1 MGTLSLSNSNIIF
14 GNQGRAS
21 LLSGANA
28 LTEVIK
34 VTLGPAGRNVLIE
47 QKLGAGQVTRDGA
60 TIASQ
65 ISFSNK
71 FINIGANIIRQ
82 VAKQTEEVSGDGATT
97 ATLLANS
104 MLSDGIK
111 AIAADLN
118 AIHVKR
124 GIDYAV
130 SKVVEDIRKN
140 SNSINSNAQIA
151 QIATNTANGD
161 SSVGNLIAD
170 AYNETGINGE
180 ILIEMG
186 QSTEDRIEIKKGM
199 WFDRGYIS
207 RKFVTNEAT
216 LCAELK
222 NPLILIYGKKISNL
236 EGFMPFLDRA
246 VEEKR
251 PLLIIAEDVENEAL
265 TTLVVNR
272 QEGGLK
278 VVAVKAPGF
287 SEHRRNLLEDIAIL
301 TGGKVILGE
310 PGLGLADASI
320 NDLGGAKTVKV
331 TSNKTSIIDG
341 EGSDNK
347 IHKRCKTLQYTLK
360 NSKKEQEQK
369 TLKTRIAKL
378 SSSVAYIYVG
388 GFSETEIK
396 ERKEIFI
403 KALSSVKSVL
413 NSGYVVGGGV
423 ALINSIKLLDTMI
436 GKNCDEFA
444 GIQIVKNALK
454 KPIMQ
459 ISHNA
464 GADSNQVINR
474 VLESSNKYFGFDAKS
489 LKYKNLVKSGIIDP
503 TNIVCTAL
511 IQAASIAGHLI
522 LSEVIISEKPL
533 KKIPR
538 HPFACKCS
546 DHDHHHYPGDP
557 YHEHHHT

>member
-1 MGTLSLSNSNIIF
+1 LSNSNIIF
-14 GNQGRAS
+14 GNEGRAS

-47 QKLGAGQVTRDGA
+47 QKLGIGQVTKDGA

-71 FINIGANIIRQ
+71 FVNIGANIIRQ
-82 VAKQTEEVSGDGATT
+82 VAKQTKEASGDGATT

-104 MLSDGIK
+104 MLGDGIK

-118 AIHVKR
+118 AIQVKR

-140 SNSINSNAQIA
+140 SNSIESNAQIA

-161 SSVGNLIAD
+161 SYIGKLIAD
-170 AYNETGINGE
+170 AYTETGVNGE

-186 QSTEDRIEIKKGM
+186 QSTDDRLEIKKGM

-222 NPLILIYGKKISNL
+222 NPLILIYGKIISNL

-246 VEEKR
+246 TKEKR

-301 TGGKVILGE
+301 TGGEVILGE
-310 PGLGLADASI
+310 PGLGLADAST
-320 NDLGGAKTVKV
+320 NVLGGAKTVKV
-331 TSNKTSIIDG
+331 TSSKTSIIDG
-341 EGSDNK
+341 EGSNNK
-347 IHKRCKTLQYTLK
+347 IHKRSETLQYILK

-396 ERKEIFI
+396 ERREKFI
-403 KALSSVKSVL
+403 KALNSVKSVL

-423 ALINSIKLLDTMI
+423 ALINAIKSLDKMI
-436 GKNCDEFA
+436 GNNCDEFA

-459 ISHNA
+459 ISQNA
-464 GADSNQVINR
+464 GADSNQVISR
-474 VLESSNKYFGFDAKS
+474 VLESNNKYFGFDAKS
-489 LKYKNLVKSGIIDP
+489 LKYKNLVKCGIIDP
-503 TNIVCTAL
+503 TNIVCTSV

-522 LSEVIISEKPL
+522 LSEVIISEKPV

>member
-1 MGTLSLSNSNIIF
+1 MSNSNIIF

-28 LTEVIK
+28 LTKVVK
-34 VTLGPAGRNVLIE
+34 VTLGPGGRNVLIE
-47 QKLGAGQVTRDGA
+47 QELGIGQATKDGA

-65 ISFSNK
+65 ISFSDK

-82 VAKQTEEVSGDGATT
+82 VARKTEEISGDGATT
-97 ATLLANS
+97 ATVLANS
-104 MLSDGIK
+104 MLRDGIK
-111 AIAADLN
+111 AIASDLN

-140 SNSINSNAQIA
+140 SLSIENNAQIA

-161 SSVGNLIAD
+161 SSVGKLIAD
-170 AYNETGINGE
+170 SYTKTGEDGE

-186 QSTEDRIEIKKGM
+186 QSTEDKIEIKKGM

-207 RKFVTNEAT
+207 RKFVTDEST

-272 QEGGLK
+272 EIGGLK

-301 TGGKVILGE
+301 TGGEVILGE
-310 PGLGLADASI
+310 PGLGLANAST
-320 NDLGGAKTVKV
+320 NVLGGAKTVKV
-331 TSNKTSIIDG
+331 TSTKTSIIDG
-341 EGSDNK
+341 GGSNNK
-347 IHKRCKTLQYTLK
+347 IQKRCKTLQYALK
-360 NSKKEQEQK
+360 NSENKQEQK

-388 GFSETEIK
+388 GFSEVQIK
-396 ERKEIFI
+396 ERREIFI
-403 KALSSVKSVL
+403 KSLRSVKSVL
-413 NSGYVVGGGV
+413 KSGYVVGGGV
-423 ALINSIKLLDTMI
+423 ALINAIKSLDKMV
-436 GKNCDEFA
+436 GKDCDELA
-444 GIQIVKNALK
+444 GIQLVKNALK

-459 ISHNA
+459 ISQNA
-464 GADSNQVINR
+464 GADSNQVISR
-474 VLESSNKYFGFDAKS
+474 VLENNNKYFGFDAKS

-503 TNIVCTAL
+503 TNIVCTSL

-522 LSEVIISEKPL
+522 LSEVVISEKPV

-557 YHEHHHT
+557 YHEHHHA